1 MKKKILITI
10 LTVFMIFSLCGCDV
24 ITFNVIDLMSPPK
37 ATGEKAAIQ
46 KLIDTEAGA
55 DYTLKY
61 PQSGSYRSAITT
73 VDYDSDGVEEAIA
86 FYLPAGEAQTIHL
99 LIMDNIDGKWTTVGN
114 HVSKSTAVDRLLF
127 TDLDGDGTSEIIV
140 GWSTYNN
147 LVKDLSLYMTS
158 SGISSEIICESQYS
172 ELLCSDFTGSGKEE
186 LLLLSLYTADK
197 PASATLITLND
208 TKNSLYTISEAPI
221 DGDVVSFAKIQ
232 TGRVFYGQQ
241 GAVVD
246 GVTANGAN
254 STPTYKTQLIYYS
267 DYFASLQVV
276 SFAGDTPTNQKE
288 RSYAVLSED
297 IDSDGIIEV
306 PNTFKLRIDDIQ
318 TEAVPAA
325 LIHWCE
331 YNAMGTMDINK
342 TQVTS
347 LVYGLRFTVPE
358 KWGDNYTAYVNYST
372 NEITFY
378 EWTNGKPGDAI
389 LIIRMFT
396 PEAFADGVSA
406 KGYTELARNDNYV
419 YSFITPGL
427 NSEMM
432 LTNEEIAKAFTL
444 TAK

>member
-1 MKKKILITI
+1 MKKKILT
-10 LTVFMIFSLCGCDV
+10 LALSVFLIFSLCGCDA
-24 ITFNVIDLMSPPK
+24 ITFNVIELMRPPK

-46 KLIDTEAGA
+46 ELIDAEAGSG
-55 DYTLKY
+55 YTLKY
-61 PQSGSYRSAITT
+61 PQNGNYRSAITT
-73 VDYDSDGVEEAIA
+73 MDYDTDGIEEAIA

-99 LIMDNIDGKWTTVGN
+99 LIMDNIDGVWTTVGN
-114 HVSKSTAVDRLLF
+114 HTSKSTAVDRLLF
-127 TDLDGDGTSEIIV
+127 TDLDGDGKYEIRV

-158 SGISSEIICESQYS
+158 SGTSSEIICESQYS
-172 ELLCSDFTGSGKEE
+172 ELLCSDFTGGGKEE

-197 PASATLITLND
+197 PATASLVTLND
-208 TKNSLYTISEAPI
+208 TKNSLYTVSEAPI

-246 GVTANGAN
+246 GITATDTMN
-254 STPTYKTQLIYYS
+254 TYNTQLIYYS
-267 DYFASLQVV
+267 EYFASLQVV
-276 SFAGDTPTNQKE
+276 SFEGDSPTNQAE

-297 IDSDGIIEV
+297 IDSDGIIEI
-306 PNTFKLRIDDIQ
+306 PNTFKMRMDDIQ

-331 YNAMGTMDINK
+331 YTATGNMEINK

-347 LVYGLRFTVPE
+347 LVYGLRFTVPD
-358 KWGDNYTAYVNYST
+358 KWGDSYTAYVNYST

-378 EWTNGKPGDAI
+378 EWGDDNKPGDVI
-389 LIIRMFT
+389 LIIKMFS

-406 KGYTELARNDNYV
+406 KGYTELARNDSYV
-419 YSFITPGL
+419 YSFVTPGL
-427 NSEMM
+427 NSSMM
-432 LTNEEIAKAFTL
+432 LTNEEIIDAFTL
-444 TAK
+444 I